1 MKIGHIQEPLTFN
14 HHPKALGKPGGGLWC
29 WRNGIAVILTAGMAL
44 AAAPAFAAERDEE
57 AAKEAA
63 LGHSEDEVAAP
74 RPSKLPD
81 LTKGEVIPP
90 DKKVGIK
97 FWNLGPTG
105 IIGTPNAWYDGD
117 QVQVLAILPGS
128 PAEGKV
134 IPGDVVMGVQGTDFV
149 AGGHLGISIGN
160 AIIKAEEEAGQG
172 RLTLHL
178 WRDLNWTK
186 RVGPKDVL
194 GIDIDELMGKAD
206 DAQLYEWEGE
216 EERDVSVKRQGYDD
230 FPIDGM
236 HTNVTLQL
244 ELMGT
249 YSDTSPWKCPV
260 ADKIREGALEVIATG
275 FRPDKKGQSR
285 GDWPGVLALVASGKP
300 EYVELAKS
308 WVHKQKVCQD
318 MNLQTTLYD
327 MSYKG
332 MQSWAAGFEAL
343 EQAIYYDATGDE
355 FILPE
360 IRKRAI
366 WTAMGQSGGG
376 SWGHTF
382 SFPEVNGGELHK
394 RNPGYGGMNN
404 AGGRCFFL
412 LALAKKFGIKHPEID
427 LALDRAGQFFWTYV
441 DKGCIPYGDHMP
453 WPSDDSNG
461 KNYGPAYALNVLG
474 KPYEAKYFSMH
485 SAHAAFSRR
494 GGHGSATLWYYTPLS
509 ATIAGPKAVMASMR
523 NMRWFYTLS
532 RRHDGSFVFQ
542 GDQRG
547 IGGRGMRAP
556 TETHAIYY
564 SVPLQ
569 KLILTGKGA
578 DSSWWVN
585 DQELEDLLISA
596 RSQIT
601 DPLLLKGIG
610 KPWQERDTDALIALL
625 HHFFPVLRRNL
636 AKELGRRFAA
646 GETDIPSKVLPLLAS
661 PEARTREGACL
672 TLTACGTDTVLANL
686 SGIAKLLNDKA
697 EFVRMTAISTIAGA
711 TKPGDSKREL
721 MLLKMAAGEYPDES
735 CDIANVVTACRAAIF
750 SGDKK
755 KDAEQASK
763 MGTTPF
769 EAGYDRDLVRSALEK
784 MVTMDPG
791 GGAPLEWTRETLV
804 ELAGPVVFIADE
816 MQLMDKMFSVGRLLA
831 GRQLLAKYGY
841 REAVEADVV
850 NLLKRTRL
858 ERNIRENVGFVHGGA
873 SGFYGILS
881 PIPVEARP
889 GAYRRYLAPMKQ
901 WLQDDPLA
909 EPTGVG
915 ADWIARSVGLNVLIK
930 KIEADSQ
937 VYELPSLASDVAA
950 LFEKDLASKG
960 DAAAKTKF
968 CRDVLAN
975 HANKDFFRKM
985 AALTQ
990 LAGLVGPEAVNDA
1003 AAYLGDAQW
1012 RLREHAHNVAL
1023 GLAKNGAAERLAA
1036 CLASVQGE
1044 NAAGVLFVLA
1054 EAGNPAVLKTVSQ
1067 ALQHREGVVRRAAV
1081 QALMALG
1088 GDKALLPVL
1097 TFMEKTTDADDLWG
1111 CEQALLSRREDAAFC
1126 QRVRS
1131 EALARLAN
1139 STVPVRRSLAFV
1151 LAQLG
1156 GEESLAALQAAAA
1169 KSEDPKDVRNIVK
1182 ALSYSPDRGAD
1193 QVMLA
1198 LAKVDRMRLDAVAA
1212 ESVRR
1217 MVGPNG
1223 MDNMTDRQRVDFAK
1237 AVLDMK
1243 LEDRLI
1249 RFLGKVHTGRSI
1261 QLLFEVM
1268 KNTDRTVV
1276 AAQSIISAVDGMEKP
1291 PEDEAKIAADALAQV
1306 IEYIEVTR
1314 LRGGMAAHMDKDDKY
1329 LEWKEIQARAGKAML
1344 KVHKPQKAPIPTFD
1358 AMQLDM

>member
-1 MKIGHIQEPLTFN
+1 MKSRPDMTNRIALIALWVLTICLCAEN
-14 HHPKALGKPGGGLWC
+14 TL
-29 WRNGIAVILTAGMAL
+29 
-44 AAAPAFAAERDEE
+44 AAERDEE
-57 AAKEAA
+57 AAKAAA
-63 LGHSEDEVAAP
+63 LGHSEDEVAPP
-74 RPSKLPD
+74 RPAKLPD
-81 LTKGEVIPP
+81 VTKGEVIPP
-90 DKKVGIK
+90 DKKVGIRY
-97 FWNLGPTG
+97 WNLGATG

-149 AGGHLGISIGN
+149 AGGHLGIMIGN

-206 DAQLYEWEGE
+206 EAQLYEWEGE
-216 EERDVSVKRQGYDD
+216 TERSVSVKQQGYDD

-244 ELMGT
+244 EVMGT
-249 YSDTSPWKCPV
+249 YSETSPWKCPV
-260 ADKIREGALEVIATG
+260 SDKIREGAMKVIAAD
-275 FRPDKKGQSR
+275 FRPDKKGQTR
-285 GDWPGVLALVASGKP
+285 GNWPGVLALVASGNP
-300 EYVELAKS
+300 DYVALAKQ

-327 MSYKG
+327 ISYKG

-427 LALDRAGQFFWTYV
+427 LAIDRAGQFFWTYV
-441 DKGCIPYGDHMP
+441 DKGCVPYGDHAP

-461 KNYGPAYALNVLG
+461 KNYGPAYAFYVLG

-547 IGGRGMRAP
+547 IGGKGMRGP

-569 KLILTGKGA
+569 KLIITGKDA
-578 DSSWWVN
+578 DPSWLLN
-585 DQELEDLLISA
+585 DEELEDLLVSA

-625 HHFFPVLRRNL
+625 DHFFPVLRRHL
-636 AKELGRRFAA
+636 ANELGRRFAA
-646 GETDIPSKVLPLLAS
+646 GETSIPGKVLPLLTS
-661 PEARTREGACL
+661 PEARAREGACL

-697 EFVRMTAISTIAGA
+697 EFVRMTAINTIAGA

-721 MLLKMAAGEYPDES
+721 MLLKMATGEYPDMS
-735 CDIANVVTACRAAIF
+735 CDIANVVTACRAALF

-784 MVTMDPG
+784 MITMDPG

-816 MQLMDKMFSVGRLLA
+816 MQLMDKMFSAGRLLS

-841 REAVEADVV
+841 REALECDVV
-850 NLLKRTRL
+850 NLLKRARL
-858 ERNIRENVGFVHGGA
+858 ERDVRFNVSFVHA
-873 SGFYGILS
+873 SSYYGTLS

-889 GAYRRYLAPMKQ
+889 GAYRRFLAPMKQ

-909 EPTGVG
+909 EASGVG
-915 ADWIARSVGLNVLIK
+915 SDWEPRSIGVNVLIGK
-930 KIEADSQ
+930 VEADSKS
-937 VYELPSLASDVAA
+937 YEFPSLESDVAA
-950 LFEKDLASKG
+950 LFEKELASKG
-960 DAAAKTKF
+960 DAAGKTKF
-968 CRDVLAN
+968 CRDILAN
-975 HANKDFFRKM
+975 PESKQFFRKM

-990 LAGLVGPEAVNDA
+990 LATLVGPEAVKDA
-1003 AAYLGDAQW
+1003 AAYLGDEQW
-1012 RLREHAHNVAL
+1012 RLREHAYEVAL
-1023 GLAKNGAAERLAA
+1023 ELAKNGAGERLAA

-1044 NAAGVLFVLA
+1044 NAAGILLVLRDS
-1054 EAGNPAVLKTVSQ
+1054 GDPAVLKTVNQ
-1067 ALQHREGVVRRAAV
+1067 AMQHHEGVVRKAAV
-1081 QALMALG
+1081 QAFMTLG
-1088 GDKALLPVL
+1088 GDKVLPQVWS
-1097 TFMEKTTDADDLWG
+1097 FMENTSNGDDLWG
-1111 CEQALLSRREDAAFC
+1111 CELALLSRRDDAVFC
-1126 QRVRS
+1126 QRVRD
-1131 EALARLAN
+1131 EAMARLPKC
-1139 STVPVRRSLAFV
+1139 TVPVRRSLAWV

-1156 GEESLAALQAAAA
+1156 GEESLAALKGAAE
-1169 KSEDPKDVRNIVK
+1169 KSEDPKDVLNIVR

-1198 LAKVDRMRLDAVAA
+1198 LAKVDRIRLDAVAA

-1223 MDNMTDRQRVDFAK
+1223 AGDVTDRQRVDFAR

-1243 LEDRLI
+1243 LDDRLI
-1249 RFLGKVHTGRSI
+1249 QYLGKVHTGRSI

-1268 KNTDRTVV
+1268 QKTDRTVV
-1276 AAQSIISAVDGMEKP
+1276 AAKAIIAAADGMEKP
-1291 PEDEAKIAADALAQV
+1291 PEDEAQIAADALAQV

-1314 LRGGMAAHMDKDDKY
+1314 LRGGMAAHMDKDDRY
-1329 LEWKEIQARAGKAML
+1329 LEWKEIQARAGKAL
-1344 KVHKPQKAPIPTFD
+1344 VKVHKPQKAPIPTFD
-1358 AMQLDM
+1358 DMQLDL